1 MGIRWLN
8 FIRLACI
15 VFSLLV
21 LCSGLI
27 AVSVGK
33 VPPLTIGQRVMI
45 ALPLLAVFNV
55 ITTYLKKKAAQD

>member
-1 MGIRWLN
+1 MGIKWLN

-27 AVSVGK
+27 AVYLGK
-33 VPPLTIGQRVMI
+33 PAPLTIWERLFI
-45 ALPLLAVFNV
+45 ALPLLAVFNI
-55 ITTYLKKKAAQD
+55 ITSHLKKKAAQD